1 MTRRFLQV
9 ALAAL
14 IPATATAA
22 PLTFNTEDWFPYNY
36 TKDGKVVGSSTELI
50 KLIGKNADVDYEIA
64 LGPWNKSY
72 NEAMNTP
79 GNCVYTTAVLDDRK
93 PLFKW
98 VYPLDTNRLSI
109 YKLKGKPLTATS
121 LDELKDKKIGSY
133 TGDAAAEFL
142 KSKGFT
148 VDEAPADN
156 VNPKKLV
163 TGRIDAWITTD
174 TSGLK
179 LAKEAGVEIEKVVT
193 AHEYPLGLAC
203 NKSVEDA
210 VIAKM
215 QKALD
220 DLIASGEA
228 DKIRQSKFQ
237 MQE

>member
-1 MTRRFLQV
+1 MTKRFIPV
-9 ALAAL
+9 VLAAFL
-14 IPATATAA
+14 PLTATAA

-36 TKDGKVVGSSTELI
+36 TKNGKVVGSSTELI
-50 KLIGKNADVDYEIA
+50 KLIGKNADVEYEIV

-72 NEAMNTP
+72 TEALNLP
-79 GNCVYTTAVLDDRK
+79 GKCVYTTAVTDERK

-98 VYPLDTNRLSI
+98 VYPIDTTRLII
-109 YKLKGKPLTATS
+109 YKLKGKPLTASS
-121 LDELKDKKIGSY
+121 LDDLKGKKIGSY
-133 TGDAAAEFL
+133 TDDAAAEFL

-179 LAKEAGVEIEKVVT
+179 LAKEAGVEVEEVMV
-193 AHEYPLGLAC
+193 AHEHPLGLAC
-203 NKSVEDA
+203 NKSVDDA

>member
-9 ALAAL
+9 VLAVL
-14 IPATATAA
+14 VPATATAA

-36 TKDGKVVGSSTELI
+36 TRDGKVVGSSTELI
-50 KLIGKNADVDYEIA
+50 KLVGKNADVDYEIV

-72 NEAMNTP
+72 NAALNTP
-79 GNCVYTTAVLDDRK
+79 DNCVYTTAVTDERT

-98 VYPLDTNRLSI
+98 IHPIDTTRLII
-109 YKLKGKPLTATS
+109 YKLKGKPLTASS
-121 LDELKDKKIGSY
+121 LDELKGKKIGSY

-142 KSKGFT
+142 KSKGFA

-179 LAKEAGVEIEKVVT
+179 LAREAGVEVEEVMV
-193 AHEYPLGLAC
+193 AHEHPLGLAC
-203 NKSVEDA
+203 NRTVDDA
-210 VIAKM
+210 IIARL

-220 DLIASGEA
+220 DLNASGEG
-228 DKIRQSKFQ
+228 DKIRQGKFRQ
-237 MQE
+237 